1 MMALKRLLLTL
12 LLCIAAHTASAAR
25 FNHDIWD
32 NLLRE
37 HVFMLNHGHA
47 SQVNYYGFAQNHGQL
62 QRYLTQLSAVKESD
76 FSDWGK
82 SEQLAFLINAYNAFT
97 VEMMLR
103 SYASFA
109 TLRIYAPVTLDW
121 QLRLISM
128 MKNQRDIKF
137 IFLFGKTLSLNDIE
151 QGMIRKRGNF
161 NDPRVHFA
169 INRASIGC
177 PALFNSAYTGMELEE
192 QLEAAARAFLSD
204 RSRNRYNEE
213 TGKLEVSEIFDW
225 YREDFERGWREWHSL
240 AQFFAHYR
248 DHLTD
253 NPVAKELLATGNI
266 DIQFLDF
273 DWLPNEKQ

>member
-1 MMALKRLLLTL
+1 MALKRLLLAL
-12 LLCIAAHTASAAR
+12 LLFSITHAASATR
-25 FNHDIWD
+25 FDHAIWD
-32 NLLRE
+32 ELLRE
-37 HVFMLNHGHA
+37 HVYMINQGQA
-47 SQVNYYGFAQNHGQL
+47 SQVNYFGFAQNHGLL
-62 QRYLTQLSAVKESD
+62 QKYLSQISAVRESD
-76 FSDWGK
+76 FSGWDK

-109 TLRIYAPVTLDW
+109 TLRIYAPVTIDW
-121 QLRLISM
+121 QLRLMSM

-161 NDPRVHFA
+161 NDPRIHFA
-169 INRASIGC
+169 INHASIGS
-177 PALFNSAYTGMELEE
+177 PALLNRAFNGMELEE
-192 QLEAAARAFLSD
+192 QLEAAAGAFLSD
-204 RSRNRYNEE
+204 QSRNRYNEE

-253 NPVAKELLATGNI
+253 NPVARELLTTGNV

-273 DWLPNEKQ
+273 DWLLNEKQ